1 MKSKIRN
8 VISAMALLASLF
20 SPTTSFAGMHPQ
32 VNVAVNVGVSVGVAR
47 PCGAPCVSP
56 CVRRIATV
64 NRCYGGRCFRPCR
77 QVVRTRSVCRSRGCG
92 TMVFRSRTVRR
103 CF

>member
-20 SPTTSFAGMHPQ
+20 SPTTSFAGMHS
-32 VNVAVNVGVSVGVAR
+32 VNVAVNVGVGR
-47 PCGAPCVSP
+47 PCGPRPCGG
-56 CVRRIATV
+56 VRVVAV
-64 NRCYGGRCFRPCR
+64 NRCFGGRCFRPRR
-77 QVVRTRSVCRSRGCG
+77 QVIRTRTVIRSRGCG
-92 TMVFRSRTVRR
+92 AMVFRSRTVRR

>member
-1 MKSKIRN
+1 
-8 VISAMALLASLF
+8 LLASLF
-20 SPTTSFAGMHPQ
+20 SPTTSFAGMHS
-32 VNVAVNVGVSVGVAR
+32 VNVAVNVGIARPWVAPCAR
-47 PCGAPCVSP
+47 PCG
-56 CVRRIATV
+56 VRVIAAV

-77 QVVRTRSVCRSRGCG
+77 QVVRTRTVCRTRGCG